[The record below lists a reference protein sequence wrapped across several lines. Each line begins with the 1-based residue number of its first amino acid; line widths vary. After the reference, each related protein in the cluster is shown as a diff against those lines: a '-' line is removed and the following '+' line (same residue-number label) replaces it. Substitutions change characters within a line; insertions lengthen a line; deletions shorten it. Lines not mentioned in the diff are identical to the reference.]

1 MEGYLFKK
9 GRGDST
15 FGRHN
20 WKRRWFVL
28 ENNTL
33 TYYESFDLA
42 KDEPVVLK
50 GTTPVDGSKVEVI
63 QHKEKQFCF
72 SLKHD
77 TRKPLYMHADNEK
90 EMNAWLSALNT
101 AASPADTNLL
111 TEAECLSLLNIKDSS
126 DALTP
131 AIVNKAYRKTCL
143 KVHPDKGGDVAQFK
157 KVQEAFDYLNNKLEE
172 EEFNKKYNTIQYEC
186 SIEKGPKGVGFGML
200 VAENIK
206 KKEVSV
212 KQVNDTI
219 LLRDITEPAKGII
232 LKGDIIVKIGKDNV
246 MGWPLARVVQRLS
259 DFRIPVG
266 TEARLTLTRRVNK
279 DGSFIKTA
287 EEVDDETYYANQAS
301 SNKAASA
308 GSDSRPESI
317 KRTSISSKIDLNN
330 AADPALV
337 TALKAENDNL
347 RNELV
352 DTKRKLSA
360 ITNQNDEMRVMTEDL
375 SSKYKSSLNQ
385 INELALQL
393 SSLKTEKIE
402 VLKREEYALM
412 QLNTLMS
419 MSAITNEQL
428 TQSLKDAVEVAINV
442 KSGVPIE
449 VPREVEDYLNQIGLT
464 DENAALNNVSAAQRK
479 ALSAAVKV
487 DSSGTILRKWD
498 IQGDTALEKL
508 KRLEERLQKLATNTT
523 STTSSVSVDSSP
535 RAPSPMTPTKSLDS
549 ILNKKF
555 NKK

>member
-9 GRGDST
+9 GSGDS
-15 FGRHN
+15 FLGRHN
-20 WKRRWFVL
+20 WKKRWFVL
-28 ENNTL
+28 EGDNL
-33 TYYESFDLA
+33 TYYEEFDLT
-42 KDEPVVLK
+42 KDEAVVMK
-50 GTTPVDGSKVEVI
+50 GSTPVTGSKVELI
-63 QHKEKQFCF
+63 HHREKQFCF

-77 TRKPLYMHADNEK
+77 SRTLIMHAENEK
-90 EMNAWLSALNT
+90 ELNLWLSALNS
-101 AASPADTNLL
+101 AASPIENNSL
-111 TEAECLSLLNIKDSS
+111 TEAECLSLLNIKDSP
-126 DALTP
+126 DALTA

-172 EEFNKKYNTIQYEC
+172 EEFNKKYSTIQYEC

-219 LLRDITEPAKGII
+219 ILCDITEPAKGQI

-266 TEARLTLTRRVNK
+266 TEVRLALTRRVNK
-279 DGSFIKTA
+279 DGTLIKA
-287 EEVDDETYYANQAS
+287 EEEVDDEAYYAAQAS
-301 SNKAASA
+301 SKVAPVISEKR
-308 GSDSRPESI
+308 SDSI
-317 KRTSISSKIDLNN
+317 KGASVSSKIDITNM
-330 AADPALV
+330 ADPALA
-337 TALKAENDNL
+337 TALVAENNNL
-347 RNELV
+347 REELV
-352 DTKRKLSA
+352 ETKRKLS
-360 ITNQNDEMRVMTEDL
+360 TVSNQYDEMRLMTEDL
-375 SSKYKSSLNQ
+375 GSKYKSSLNQ

-419 MSAITNEQL
+419 MSAITNEQI
-428 TQSLKDAVEVAINV
+428 TQSMKDAVEVTINV
-442 KSGVPIE
+442 KSGVPIPIPQE
-449 VPREVEDYLNQIGLT
+449 VDDYLTQIGLS
-464 DENAALNNVSAAQRK
+464 DEIAASNSVFAAQRK

-487 DSSGTILRKWD
+487 DASGTVLRKWD

-508 KRLEERLQKLATNTT
+508 KRLEERLQKLAGDSTNAENPAKPQKT
-523 STTSSVSVDSSP
+523 V
-535 RAPSPMTPTKSLDS
+535 TPIKSLDS
-549 ILNKKF
+549 VLNKKIQQ
-555 NKK
+555 K

>member
-1 MEGYLFKK
+1 MEGYLYKK

-42 KDEPVVLK
+42 KDEPAVLK

-126 DALTP
+126 DTLTP

-172 EEFNKKYNTIQYEC
+172 EEFSRKYNTIQYEC
-186 SIEKGPKGVGFGML
+186 SIEKGPKGVGLGML

-206 KKEVSV
+206 KKEISV

-259 DFRIPVG
+259 DFRIQVG
-266 TEARLTLTRRVNK
+266 TEVRLALTRLVNK
-279 DGSFIKTA
+279 DGSFIKSA

-301 SNKAASA
+301 SNKAAS
-308 GSDSRPESI
+308 ESI

-337 TALKAENDNL
+337 TALKAENDSL

-360 ITNQNDEMRVMTEDL
+360 ITNQYDEMRVMTEDL

-449 VPREVEDYLNQIGLT
+449 VPKEVEDYLIQIGLT

-523 STTSSVSVDSSP
+523 SSVSVDSSP

-549 ILNKKF
+549 VLNKKF

>member
-28 ENNTL
+28 EGNNL
-33 TYYESFDLA
+33 TYYDSFDLT
-42 KDEPVVLK
+42 KDEPVVMK
-50 GTTPVDGSKVEVI
+50 GSTPVDGSKVEVI

-77 TRKPLYMHADNEK
+77 SRKPLYMHAENEK
-90 EMNAWLSALNT
+90 EMNLWLSALNS
-101 AASPADTNLL
+101 AASPTENNSL
-111 TEAECLSLLNIKDSS
+111 TEAECLTLLNIKDSPDS
-126 DALTP
+126 LTP
-131 AIVNKAYRKTCL
+131 AIINKAYRKTCL

-157 KVQEAFDYLNNKLEE
+157 KVQEAFDYLNNKLED

-219 LLRDITEPAKGII
+219 LLRDITEPAKGVI

-266 TEARLTLTRRVNK
+266 TEVRLALTRRVNK
-279 DGSFIKTA
+279 DGTFIKTE
-287 EEVDDETYYANQAS
+287 EEVDDETYYAAQAS
-301 SNKAASA
+301 SKAAPVASEKK
-308 GSDSRPESI
+308 SDSI
-317 KRTSISSKIDLNN
+317 KRTSISTKIDITNM
-330 AADPALV
+330 ADPALV

-347 RNELV
+347 REELV
-352 DTKRKLSA
+352 ETKRKLSA
-360 ITNQNDEMRVMTEDL
+360 VSNQNDEMRLMTEDL
-375 SSKYKSSLNQ
+375 ANKYKSSLNQ
-385 INELALQL
+385 VNELALQL

-419 MSAITNEQL
+419 MSAITNEQI
-428 TQSLKDAVEVAINV
+428 TQSLKDAVEITINV
-442 KSGVPIE
+442 KSGVPIQIPQE
-449 VPREVEDYLNQIGLT
+449 VDDYLTQIGLS
-464 DENAALNNVSAAQRK
+464 DEIAATNSVFAAQRK

-508 KRLEERLQKLATNTT
+508 KRLEERLQKLAENNTN
-523 STTSSVSVDSSP
+523 VESP
-535 RAPSPMTPTKSLDS
+535 PKPQKTVTPIRSLDS
-549 ILNKKF
+549 ILNKK
-555 NKK
+555 NQQK